1 VDEQKTANRT
11 RSERDREAV
20 PPPGTVPER
29 TWADDAADA
38 RTSDDP
44 RARTPHDSAGQPS
57 GRPFEESRRPES
69 T

>member
-1 VDEQKTANRT
+1 MDEEKTSERT

-29 TWADDAADA
+29 TWADEAAEA
-38 RTSDDP
+38 RSSDDP

-57 GRPFEESRRPES
+57 GRPFEESRRPAPK
-69 T
+69 